1 MITAYGYYKTGF
13 DGVNR
18 PFNEAALE
26 EAAGYDAIRRPSNLG
41 AMDIVGIYDLTTI
54 KIKAQNP
61 HGTDLETVRWLDYI
75 KLIDEG
81 SGAYAFYQVPG
92 THTKS
97 SYDVFNITVVM
108 DEWLTYVNPIGIEY
122 LNGGHIDRILK
133 PIGGQIVRTTN
144 PQLTDDDVDKYNLM
158 DELPQNQRLNR
169 LYQSLFSR
177 NESKNYDET
186 VTYDLYL
193 HGSKWTGDSYAYNL
207 YVSNYS
213 SEIDQTNLQA
223 VTSPVKITKEG
234 ENLYTYSSN
243 YNTTAYTIGK
253 PADGDTYIG
262 AGPPFSLAPGVQSQ
276 PGYIYPGAAIYDDK
290 MLETAR
296 TLYNFG
302 IANPITE
309 AYVLSDG
316 FCKLSKTG
324 NRYSSV
330 AGEYGTATYNL
341 KIPNLVAPVT
351 DYAPIIGRVIINS
364 TVKIKLTAYGSGQSE
379 ELPWPELYGSQQ
391 GEDKIYVRIWVDP
404 SPDGAPYYKLVNKQ
418 EFDSYSKVIGLDTLN
433 GAVRGAT
440 WQRCPVTYAGYN
452 KQTALNVQSIRQ
464 TMAAAEDIKQTQ
476 TDAYVTERNLGKLYG
491 SSLISA
497 AGEGVN
503 TALKSSGNMINVDAS
518 SMMNQAIE
526 FGANKYDIDTQVNLN
541 NMNKVWRNYSKAA
554 EQAEFATTHAAVD
567 VKLDFAITDSLQP
580 IIGNGALLEIKYP
593 QQEDVTNMIRYLQ
606 RYGVPI
612 SKTIT
617 SSEDIFGGIEGDWDY
632 IYIQT
637 SGIQFDKTYCPS
649 MAAMALADTFNR
661 GVRFWN
667 KHPDSTLYD
676 KMFKVGE
683 Q

>member
-1 MITAYGYYKTGF
+1 MITAYGYFRTGF

-26 EAAGYDAIRRPSNLG
+26 EAAGYDAIQRPSNLG
-41 AMDIVGIYDLTTI
+41 VMDIVGIYDLTTI
-54 KIKAQNP
+54 KINAQTEGMNF
-61 HGTDLETVRWLDYI
+61 LENIRWLDYI

-81 SGAYAFYQVPG
+81 SGVYAFYQVPG

-97 SYDVFNITVVM
+97 SFDVFNISVVM
-108 DEWLTYVNPIGIEY
+108 DEWLTYVNPLGIDR
-122 LNGGHIDRILK
+122 LSGAKVDRILK

-144 PQLTDDDVDKYNLM
+144 PQLSDDDVDKYSLM
-158 DELPQNQRLNR
+158 DDLPQNQRYSR
-169 LYQSLFSR
+169 VYQTLFGHYASDD
-177 NESKNYDET
+177 NDG
-186 VTYDLYL
+186 VTYDLVN
-193 HGSKWTGDSYAYNL
+193 HGTKWTGDNITYNL
-207 YVSNYS
+207 YASNYDVNINQDS
-213 SEIDQTNLQA
+213 LQA
-223 VTSPVKITKEG
+223 VTAPVKITKEG
-234 ENLYTYSSN
+234 ENIYTYSSN
-243 YNTTAYTIGK
+243 YNTTAYTIGQ
-253 PADGDTYIG
+253 PAPGDTAIWM
-262 AGPPFSLAPGVQSQ
+262 GPPYSPHPGVIWQ
-276 PGYIYPGAAIYDDK
+276 PSYAYPGAAIYDDE
-290 MLETAR
+290 MLKTAR

-302 IANPITE
+302 IANPIIE
-309 AYVLSDG
+309 AYVLPDG
-316 FCKLSKTG
+316 FCKLT
-324 NRYSSV
+324 NENHRYTLV
-330 AGEYGTATYNL
+330 AGEYGTATMTTS
-341 KIPNLVAPVT
+341 IPDLVAPVSEY
-351 DYAPIIGRVIINS
+351 DPIIGRVIINS

-391 GEDKIYVRIWVDP
+391 GEDKIYVRLFTDP
-404 SPDGAPYYKLVNKQ
+404 APNGAPYYKLVNKQ
-418 EFDSYSKVIGLDTLN
+418 NFDANGRLNGLDTLN

-464 TMAAAEDIKQTQ
+464 TMAAAEDIRQTQ

-491 SSLISA
+491 TSLISA

-503 TALKSSGNMINVDAS
+503 TAMNSAGGQINVDAS
-518 SMMNQAIE
+518 GMLNQAVK
-526 FGANKYDIDTQVNLN
+526 FGTSKYDIDTQVNLN

-580 IIGNGALLEIKYP
+580 IMGNGALLEIKYP
-593 QQEDVTNMIRYLQ
+593 QYADVTNMIRYLQ

-617 SSEDIFGGIEGDWDY
+617 NSEDIFGGIEGDWDY
-632 IYIQT
+632 IYVQT

-667 KHPDSTLYD
+667 KHPDSTAYD
-676 KMFKVGE
+676 KMFKKVIV
-683 Q
+683 

>member
-13 DGVNR
+13 DGINR

-26 EAAGYDAIRRPSNLG
+26 EAAGYDAIQRPSNLG
-41 AMDIVGIYDLTTI
+41 VMDIVGIYDLTTI

-61 HGTDLETVRWLDYI
+61 HGTDFETVRWLDYI

-108 DEWLTYVNPIGIEY
+108 DEWLTYVNPQNIGR
-122 LNGGHIDRILK
+122 LSGAQVDRILK

-144 PQLTDDDVDKYNLM
+144 PRLTDDDVDKYCLM
-158 DELPQNQRLNR
+158 DDLPQNQRHSR
-169 LYQSLFSR
+169 VYQTLFGHYASDD
-177 NESKNYDET
+177 NDG
-186 VTYDLYL
+186 VTYDLVN
-193 HGSKWTGDSYAYNL
+193 HGTKWTGDNITYNL
-207 YVSNYS
+207 YASNYDVNINQDS
-213 SEIDQTNLQA
+213 LQA
-223 VTSPVKITKEG
+223 VTAPVKITKEG
-234 ENLYTYSSN
+234 ENIYTYSSN
-243 YNTTAYTIGK
+243 YNTTAYTIGQ
-253 PADGDTYIG
+253 PASGDTTIWM
-262 AGPPFSLAPGVQSQ
+262 GPPYSPHPGVIWQ
-276 PGYIYPGAAIYDDK
+276 PSYAYPSAAIYDDE
-290 MLETAR
+290 MLKTAR

-302 IANPITE
+302 IANPIID
-309 AYVLSDG
+309 AYVLPDG
-316 FCKLSKTG
+316 FCKLT
-324 NRYSSV
+324 NENHRYTLV
-330 AGEYGTATYNL
+330 AGEYGTATMTTS
-341 KIPNLVAPVT
+341 IPALVAPVS

-391 GEDKIYVRIWVDP
+391 GEDKIYVRLFTDP
-404 SPDGAPYYKLVNKQ
+404 APNGAPYYKLVNKQ
-418 EFDSYSKVIGLDTLN
+418 NFDTNGRLNGLDTLN

-464 TMAAAEDIKQTQ
+464 TMAAAEDIRQTQ

-491 SSLISA
+491 TSLISA

-503 TALKSSGNMINVDAS
+503 TAMNSAGSMLNVDMSGMLDSAVK
-518 SMMNQAIE
+518 
-526 FGANKYDIDTQVNLN
+526 FGTSKYDIDTQVNLN

-580 IIGNGALLEIKYP
+580 IMGNGALLEIKYP
-593 QQEDVTNMIRYLQ
+593 QYADVTNMIRYLQ

-617 SSEDIFGGIEGDWDY
+617 NSEDIFGGIEGDWDY
-632 IYIQT
+632 IYVQT

-667 KHPDSTLYD
+667 KHPDSTAYD
-676 KMFKVGE
+676 KMFKKVI